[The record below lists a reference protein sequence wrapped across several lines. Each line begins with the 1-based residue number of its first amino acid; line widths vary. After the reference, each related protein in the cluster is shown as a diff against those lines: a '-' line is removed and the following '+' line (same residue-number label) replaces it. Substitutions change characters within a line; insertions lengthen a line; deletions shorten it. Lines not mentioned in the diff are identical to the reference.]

1 MYAEGQGVTQNYTKA
16 KYWYKKAAEQGNAN
30 AQNNLGVLYENG
42 QGVTQNVT
50 QAKSWFEK
58 VAAQGNTLAQHAL
71 EYMTQQNH
79 N

>member
-1 MYAEGQGVTQNYTKA
+1 MYAEGQGVTQNYPKA

-42 QGVTQNVT
+42 QGVTQNFT

-58 VAAQGNTLAQHAL
+58 AAAQGNTLAQHAL